1 MKTYLVSKYFTF
13 GVVIKVSVTFKSTLY
28 DFAEF
33 LSKDVVIKEVVNA
46 EAGSGC
52 FPGVGRA
59 NTLLSGSNTLAGVSH
74 HEIRRIIKTNLAPPN
89 STSFN
94 PSTIW

>member
-1 MKTYLVSKYFTF
+1 MRTYLVSKYFTF

-46 EAGSGC
+46 EARSGR
-52 FPGVGRA
+52 FPGVCRA
-59 NTLLSGSNTLAGVSH
+59 NTLLSGSNTLVGVGH
-74 HEIRRIIKTNLAPPN
+74 NEGALNVQQT
-89 STSFN
+89 
-94 PSTIW
+94 